1 MLFMTQDALVFSIN
15 NTITRTIGYNLTL
28 IRILFELYLYIRFK
42 NRSKQ
47 KKIII
52 IKKIISITIFNA
64 YSDN

>member
-47 KKIII
+47 KKKII